1 MCGKEVPSSG
11 HRGSSGI
18 ARRDHVR
25 PKSQPGIWGSQ
36 PEHPL
41 PVAVTPRRS
50 AALALSSFSSCT
62 GMLGNA

>member
-1 MCGKEVPSSG
+1 MCGKELPSSK
-11 HRGSSGI
+11 HRSSSGI
-18 ARRDHVR
+18 ARRDHAR
-25 PKSQPGIWGSQ
+25 LKSQPGTWGSQ

-41 PVAVTPRRS
+41 PVAVTPRHS